1 MYEIVHKHNK
11 KKSFGEQAYFFQ
23 HQTFPSTS
31 VFWQLIVTL
40 VNNPRK
46 HLILSG
52 ADVLIQG
59 YNDSGQ
65 TEYL

>member
-11 KKSFGEQAYFFQ
+11 KKKLWRAGIFQ

-59 YNDSGQ
+59 YNDLGQ
-65 TEYL
+65 AEYL